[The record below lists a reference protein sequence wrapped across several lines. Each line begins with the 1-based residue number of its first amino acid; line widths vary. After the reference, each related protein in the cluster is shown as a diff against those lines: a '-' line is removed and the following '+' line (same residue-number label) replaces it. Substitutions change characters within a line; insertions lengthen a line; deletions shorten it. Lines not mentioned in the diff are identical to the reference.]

1 VSNEIG
7 SIMRE
12 AFAQAE
18 RLHFPQF
25 VGPEG
30 ASTPIN
36 ATPYVASLS
45 DLRQKNALKHR
56 GRLMALLVQCV
67 DDLRGRGVDPVAALL
82 GGSAIGP
89 KADPSDLDCVVFYEA
104 RRHGIRDFSWMA
116 GFQMSSKAKGLD
128 LRLMPLDGDPILLIK
143 AISFFS
149 TLYVKNAG
157 DNKIIRGLVLVD
169 CRD

>member
-1 VSNEIG
+1 VGGEIG
-7 SIMRE
+7 EIMRM
-12 AFAQAE
+12 AFAEAQ
-18 RLHFPQF
+18 RLNFPQF

-36 ATPYVASLS
+36 ATPYVVSLN
-45 DLRQKNALKHR
+45 DLRQKSALKHR
-56 GRLMALLVQCV
+56 GRLMALLVKCIE
-67 DDLRGRGVDPVAALL
+67 DLRELGVDPVAALL

-89 KADPSDLDCVVFYEA
+89 KANPSDLDCVIFYEA
-104 RRHGIRDFSWMA
+104 RRDGIRDFSWMA
-116 GFQMSSKAKGLD
+116 RFQMASKAEGLD
-128 LRLMPLDGDPILLIK
+128 LRLIPLDGDPILLIK